1 VAAACVVVCSL
12 CVCVLFCILV
22 SAVFVSLFL
31 SLAFLVQW
39 RELLI
44 KFCRFKKIKIN
55 KLWIIIIIM
64 FNQKNFILLSGYLC
78 IGVGV
83 WKSQCVS

>member
-1 VAAACVVVCSL
+1 VSFGVGCIVICPL
-12 CVCVLFCILV
+12 CVSVLFCFPD

-31 SLAFLVQW
+31 SLAFFVQW

-55 KLWIIIIIM
+55 KFWIIIM
-64 FNQKNFILLSGYLC
+64 FNQNFFILLSGYLC
-78 IGVGV
+78 IGVRV
-83 WKSQCVS
+83 RKS